1 MHNKY
6 YLAVEVTPKNYFPIN
21 LVDLNLSKYPLT
33 NLNELDAFSLKY
45 TKDELMKI
53 INDANVVDINEDTAL
68 VVIYYENKDIRKIPA
83 LTKDIS
89 FDMWTYLKDNYSDK
103 QFINK
108 VNNFL
113 KTKIENDLFYKLNSS
128 ASLEEWIGVI
138 NNLSYDVIRKLYFYL
153 DEHRI

>member
-33 NLNELDAFSLKY
+33 NLNELDTFSLKY